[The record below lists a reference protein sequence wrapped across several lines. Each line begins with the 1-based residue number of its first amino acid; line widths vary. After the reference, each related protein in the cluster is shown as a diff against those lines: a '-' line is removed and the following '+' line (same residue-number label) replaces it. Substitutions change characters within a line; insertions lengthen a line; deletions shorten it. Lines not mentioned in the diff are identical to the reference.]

1 MSHEGQK
8 ETDLQKKHLS
18 QALLGHFLNLHW
30 DLHLSFVV
38 ARSKTQKV
46 QELQHLCN
54 LHFDSSQEHL
64 EQTEHLESFKQTEQ
78 CFKGPGFEQNLHS
91 NFHFLLFPLKAL
103 GLPPPEEAALPLT
116 LLLRFLPKERQ
127 AGTSES

>member
-1 MSHEGQK
+1 MSQEGQK

-30 DLHLSFVV
+30 DLHLSFAV

-54 LHFDSSQEHL
+54 LHFDFSQEHF
-64 EQTEHLESFKQTEQ
+64 EQTEHLESFKQRVQ
-78 CFKGPGFEQNLHS
+78 NFKGPGFEQN
-91 NFHFLLFPLKAL
+91 
-103 GLPPPEEAALPLT
+103 
-116 LLLRFLPKERQ
+116 
-127 AGTSES
+127 